1 MISLLV
7 VNFRSSALARRAIA
21 TARGATSRPLQ
32 VVVVDNS
39 CDPREAAAL
48 ENLADVLIVSETNL
62 GYAGGINLGRRSCL
76 GEIIVLCNP
85 DIEFRAGAIDLLVDA
100 LADATVAGPA
110 FFWDDADR
118 WHLPP
123 GDVMTAW
130 EKIGSILAIRSAA
143 LQARRDR
150 LRIRRRVVFWSLKE
164 TTRVRTLSG
173 AVLAIRGADFDRH
186 EGFDERFRLYFEETD
201 FLRRVV
207 ESHERV
213 VFVPAAHC
221 RHIYNQSASQIAEE
235 AALRYADSE
244 MRYLEKWNGPWLART
259 MKRLER
265 PPGVLNPRPLPAPL
279 EVDRDDILI
288 EVSPLPTFATA
299 AGCFAERGVVEMPAE
314 ILESVGGSA
323 LYLRM
328 VDLRTWEV
336 LAAWS
341 L

>member
-7 VNFRSSALARRAIA
+7 VNFRSSALAHRAIV
-21 TARGATSRPLQ
+21 TARAATSSPLQ
-32 VVVVDNS
+32 VVIVDNS
-39 CDPREAAAL
+39 CDPHEAGAL

-85 DIEFRAGAIDLLVDA
+85 DIEFRSGAIDRLVEA
-100 LADATVAGPA
+100 LGEATVAGPA
-110 FFWDDADR
+110 FFWDAADR

-130 EKIGSILAIRSAA
+130 EKIDSILASRSFA
-143 LQARRDR
+143 LQEQLDRR
-150 LRIRRRVVFWSLKE
+150 RIRRRTAFWSLKK

-173 AVLAIRGADFDRH
+173 AVLAIRGADFDRLD
-186 EGFDERFRLYFEETD
+186 GFDERFRLYFEETD
-201 FLRRVV
+201 FLRTAAER
-207 ESHERV
+207 HERV

-221 RHIYNQSASQIAEE
+221 RHIYNQSAAQIAEE
-235 AALRYADSE
+235 AAARYAESE
-244 MRYLEKWNGPWLART
+244 LRYLEKWNGPFLARA

-265 PPGVLNPRPLPAPL
+265 PLRVAELQPLPRPL
-279 EVDRDDILI
+279 EVDRDDLLI
-288 EVSPLPTFATA
+288 EASPLPTFATA
-299 AGCFAERGVVEMPAE
+299 AGCFAERGVVELPAE
-314 ILESVGGSA
+314 ILESVGGRP

-336 LAAWS
+336 LG
-341 L
+341 